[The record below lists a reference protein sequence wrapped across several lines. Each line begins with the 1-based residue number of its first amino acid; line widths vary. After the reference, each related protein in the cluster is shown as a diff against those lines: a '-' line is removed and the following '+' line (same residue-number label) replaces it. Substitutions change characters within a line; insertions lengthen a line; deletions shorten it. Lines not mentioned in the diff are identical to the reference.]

1 MVKALHK
8 KLFRDIFRMKGQM
21 ISIALVVAA
30 GIAVF
35 VGSLSTYRS
44 LSLAQSIYYDR
55 QRFGDVFASLERA
68 PAGIEER
75 IAEISG
81 VNEIETRIVVEVS
94 LDMPGLSEPAIGR
107 LVSVPRGRP
116 PMQNDLFIKEGRS
129 LDPAR
134 SDEVLV
140 NEPFAKAHKL
150 RPGDTLTAV
159 LNGRK
164 QVLTIAG
171 IALSPEYVFQMQQ
184 GGMFP
189 DDLRFGVM
197 WVSREA
203 LAASFR
209 MEGAFNDISM
219 KLSPDANKA
228 VVIEALDRLLEP
240 YGGRGAYGRE
250 TQQSA
255 FYLASELDQ
264 LRVTAT
270 MIPAIFLGVAAFL
283 LNVVLSRLLTTQ
295 REQIAAL
302 LALGYGRRDVSLHYL
317 QMVFVVVLGGSAV
330 GMVLG
335 AWYGQAMTALY
346 TEFYHLPLLAWQM
359 DRSVVGGA
367 VVVAALAAVV
377 GAIGAVRRATKLQ
390 PAEAMRPPAPPSFE
404 PGPFER
410 IGLARILGPAGKM
423 VLRNLERR
431 PARALVSAFAISL
444 ATSILVLGTFASDA
458 MDFIIEVQFYA
469 AQRDD
474 ATVTF
479 NRNVST
485 RALGEMRSVP
495 GILLVE
501 PMRIVPVE
509 LGVAPKSKRT
519 AIMALPRGG
528 ELRRLVDAEGRPIEL
543 PPEGLVLAERLAN
556 KLGVSRGDPVRV
568 KLLTGDRRERE
579 IPVTVLFDELGGPSV
594 YMDPSALEAL
604 VGDRNTMNA
613 AMASV
618 DPQWQGEVFTRLKRM
633 PAVAG
638 VTLHE
643 TAIKAFTET
652 SMKYMLVMTA
662 ILSIFASVIA
672 VGVVYN
678 GARVAL
684 SERSRELASL
694 RVLGFSRRA
703 VSTILFSELFV
714 QTTIGILGG
723 LALGKLFVIGLVNSF
738 ETDTYRMPAVV
749 EPRTYAFAALVVG
762 IASIASG
769 LVVRREIAR
778 LDLVSVLKT
787 RE

>member
-1 MVKALHK
+1 MKALNK
-8 KLFRDIFRMKGQM
+8 KLLRDIWRMRGQM
-21 ISIALVVAA
+21 LSIALVVAA

-35 VGSLSTYRS
+35 VGSLSTYQS

-75 IAEISG
+75 IAELPG
-81 VNEIETRIVVEVS
+81 VNEVETRIVVEVS
-94 LDMPGLSEPAIGR
+94 LDMPDLSEPAVGR
-107 LVSVPRGRP
+107 LVSIPRGRSP
-116 PMQNDLFIKEGRS
+116 KQNDLFVKEGRT

-134 SDEVLV
+134 SDELLV
-140 NEPFAKAHKL
+140 NEAFAKAHEL

-164 QVLTIAG
+164 QVLSIAG
-171 IALSPEYVFQMQQ
+171 IACSPEYVFQMQS

-209 MEGAFNDISM
+209 MEGAFNDLSL
-219 KLSPDANKA
+219 KLSPDADKA
-228 VVIEALDRLLEP
+228 EVIAALDRLLEP

-255 FYLASELDQ
+255 FYLASELEQ
-264 LRVTAT
+264 LRGMAT
-270 MIPAIFLGVAAFL
+270 MIPAIFLGVAAFI
-283 LNVVLSRLLTTQ
+283 LNVVLSRLLATQ

-317 QMVFVVVLGGSAV
+317 QMVCVVVLGGSIL
-330 GMVLG
+330 GMILG
-335 AWYGQAMTALY
+335 AWYGRAMTALY
-346 TEFYHLPLLAWQM
+346 TDFYHLPLLAWEM
-359 DRSVVGGA
+359 DRSTVGGA
-367 VVVAALAAVV
+367 VLLAAISALV
-377 GAIGAVRRATKLQ
+377 GAIGAVRKATKLE

-410 IGLARILGPAGKM
+410 MGLARLLGPAGKM

-431 PARALVSAFAISL
+431 PARALVSAFAIGL
-444 ATSILVLGTFASDA
+444 ATSILVLGTFSSDA
-458 MDFIIEVQFYA
+458 MGFIVEVQFYG

-479 NRNVST
+479 NRSVSS
-485 RALGEMRSVP
+485 RALGEMRAVP
-495 GILLVE
+495 GVLLVE

-509 LGVAPKSKRT
+509 LGSAPHSKRT
-519 AIMALPRGG
+519 AIMGLPRGG
-528 ELRRLVDAEGRPIEL
+528 ELRRLLDAEGKPVAM
-543 PPEGLVLAERLAN
+543 PPEGLVLAERLAK
-556 KLGVSRGDPVRV
+556 KLGVSTGDVVRV
-568 KLLTGDRRERE
+568 KLLIGDRRERE
-579 IPVTVLFDELGGPSV
+579 VPVSLLFDELVGTSV
-594 YMDPSALEAL
+594 YMDMDALGAL
-604 VGDRNTMNA
+604 AGDRDTMSA
-613 AMASV
+613 VMTSV
-618 DPQWQGEVFTRLKRM
+618 DPQSQDEVFTRLKRM

-662 ILSIFASVIA
+662 ILSMFASVIA

-694 RVLGFSRRA
+694 RVLGFSRRE

-714 QTTIGILGG
+714 QTALGILAG
-723 LALGKLFVIGLVNSF
+723 LVLGKLFVIGLVNSF

>member
-1 MVKALHK
+1 MVKALHM
-8 KLFRDIFRMKGQM
+8 KLFRDIWHMRGQM

-44 LSLAQSIYYDR
+44 LLLAQTMYYDR
-55 QRFGDVFASLERA
+55 QRFGDVFVSLERA
-68 PAGIEER
+68 PASLEER
-75 IAEISG
+75 IADLPGI
-81 VNEIETRIVVEVS
+81 NEVETRIVQEVS
-94 LDMPGLSEPAIGR
+94 LDMPDLDEPAIGR
-107 LVSVPRGRP
+107 LVSVPRNKP
-116 PMQNDLFIKEGRS
+116 PKQNDLFIKEGRT

-134 SDEVLV
+134 ADEVLV

-150 RPGDTLTAV
+150 RPGNTITAIM
-159 LNGRK
+159 NGRK
-164 QVLTIAG
+164 QVLSIAG

-197 WVSREA
+197 WVTQDA

-209 MEGAFNDISM
+209 MEGAFNDVSI
-219 KLSPDANKA
+219 KLVPGANK
-228 VVIEALDRLLEP
+228 VEVIEALDRLLEP
-240 YGGRGAYGRE
+240 HGGRGAYGRE

-255 FYLASELDQ
+255 FYLASELEQ
-264 LRVTAT
+264 LKGTAT
-270 MIPAIFLGVAAFL
+270 MVPTVFLGVAAFL
-283 LNVVLSRLLTTQ
+283 LNVVLSRLLATQ

-317 QMVFVVVLGGSAV
+317 QLVCLVVLAGSSV

-346 TEFYHLPLLAWQM
+346 TDFYHLPLLAWDM

-367 VVVAALAAVV
+367 VLVAAMAAFV
-377 GAIGAVRRATKLQ
+377 GALGAVRRATQLQ
-390 PAEAMRPPAPPSFE
+390 PAEAMRPPAPPSYE
-404 PGPFER
+404 PGPLER
-410 IGLARILGPAGKM
+410 LGLARILGPAGKM

-431 PARALVSAFAISL
+431 PTRALVSAFAIAL
-444 ATSILVLGTFASDA
+444 ATSILVLGTFSTDA
-458 MDFIIEVQFYA
+458 MNFIVEVQFFA

-474 ATVTF
+474 ATVSF

-495 GILLVE
+495 GILRAE

-509 LGVAPKSKRT
+509 LGTAPFSKRT
-519 AIMALPRGG
+519 AIMGLPRGG
-528 ELRRLVDAEGRPIEL
+528 ELRRLIDAEGRPKEL
-543 PPEGLVLAERLAN
+543 PPEGLVLAERLAK
-556 KLGVSRGDPVRV
+556 KLGVQAGGTVRV
-568 KLLTGDRRERE
+568 KLLTSDRRVRE
-579 IPVTVLFDELGGPSV
+579 VPVTVLFDELVGTSV
-594 YMDPSALEAL
+594 YMDLEALEAL
-604 VGDRNTMNA
+604 AGDPHTMNA
-613 AMASV
+613 VMASV
-618 DPQWQGEVFTRLKRM
+618 DAQAEGEVFTRLKRM

-694 RVLGFSRRA
+694 RVLGFSRRE

-714 QTTIGILGG
+714 QTVLGIAGG

-738 ETDTYRMPAVV
+738 ETDTYRMPAIV
-749 EPRTYAFAALVVG
+749 EPRTYAFAALIVG